1 MLLNVIQ
8 QHYHFNMES
17 LLFQELRALTQSR
30 FSGCLTIK
38 NGDGKVISFV
48 GDQTWQLFF
57 YQGKMIGD
65 SGGIHPIKR
74 WQHCLQNEIAKF
86 PSEIDR
92 LLRDANQQQDRSD
105 QLMRK
110 LLAKSILNYQNVQ
123 GFISNS
129 LAEVLFDI
137 YQNEVWAWA
146 KNVHTNLQISLS
158 YERQFIKWNELPD
171 PEVVVPTEMLL
182 RQLTAAWQEWQAKN
196 LLWYSPHLSPY
207 LTDRQQLQQTM
218 EPDAYL
224 EMIQLLD
231 GQKTF
236 QDIAIELNQDVS
248 TLTTSLIN
256 KKENLLLAFEY
267 VPEQTLAT
275 QQFITSK
282 TVTYR
287 NIPESTAISIV
298 GAVIDSELDLYRMQQ
313 IALLGD
319 YGYVGCQDPQQAA
332 AIFLENCPQLIFVDM
347 VLGDMT
353 GYEVCSSLRRLP
365 QLKKTP
371 IILLTTNP
379 KEQKTM
385 RSRIAGVTA
394 FLLKPLEPREVLSF
408 INQCIFPKV

>member
-1 MLLNVIQ
+1 MD
-8 QHYHFNMES
+8 S
-17 LLFQELRALTQSR
+17 LLFQELRSLTHSR

-38 NGDGKVISFV
+38 NGDAKAISFV
-48 GDQTWQLFF
+48 GHQTWQLFF

-65 SGGIHPIKR
+65 SGGIHPTRR
-74 WQHCLQNEIAKF
+74 WQHCLQNEIVKF

-92 LLRDANQQQDRSD
+92 ILRDANQQQDRSD

-123 GFISNS
+123 GFVSNS

-137 YQNEVWAWA
+137 YQQEMWVWA
-146 KNVHTNLQISLS
+146 KSVNSQLQINLS
-158 YERQFIKWNELPD
+158 YERQFIKWREMPD
-171 PEVVVPTEMLL
+171 PEVVVPTETLL
-182 RQLTAAWQEWQAKN
+182 RKLTVAWQDWQAKN

-218 EPDAYL
+218 KPDAYL

-236 QDIAIELNQDVS
+236 QDIAIELHQDVS

-267 VPEQTLAT
+267 VPEQSLSTH
-275 QQFITSK
+275 QFITSK
-282 TVTYR
+282 TVTYH
-287 NIPESTAISIV
+287 NIPESADISIV
-298 GAVIDSELDLYRMQQ
+298 GAVIDGELDLHRMQQ

-319 YGYVGCQDPQQAA
+319 YGYVGCQDPQQAV
-332 AIFLENCPQLIFVDM
+332 AIFLEHCPQLIFVDA
-347 VLGDMT
+347 VFGDRT
-353 GYEVCSSLRRLP
+353 GYEVCANLRRLP

-371 IILLTTNP
+371 IILLTTDP

-385 RSRIAGVTA
+385 RSKIAGVTA

-408 INQCIFPKV
+408 INQCILPKC